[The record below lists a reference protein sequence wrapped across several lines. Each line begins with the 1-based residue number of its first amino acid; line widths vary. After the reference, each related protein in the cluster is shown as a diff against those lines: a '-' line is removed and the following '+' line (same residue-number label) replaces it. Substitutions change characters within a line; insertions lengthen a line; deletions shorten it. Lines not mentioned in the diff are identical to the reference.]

1 MPEQPTSEIAVAIA
15 QLKEKIDSDELL
27 TLSDFTHAASLYVLQ
42 SRSLNDS
49 EKKTYQIA
57 LSQAL
62 GHAFRHD
69 LINVNENMKAVQ
81 VGEIEVFGALRKCKA
96 DLVEFHEGDGIRFAA
111 ELKPVNLAVG
121 RAIWNRFGDIRT
133 FAVNIHIKFPFSVVA
148 GIITVPTFEYNSR
161 GDEKSTT
168 HLIDRLMKR
177 LSRAG
182 SRETESDGNHLLE
195 GVAVV
200 VYDPHVGAPLSDIP
214 DVESPLR
221 WDNCVARLAEL
232 YDARFDDD

>member
-1 MPEQPTSEIAVAIA
+1 MPDFPTPDIGEVVAE
-15 QLKEKIDSDELL
+15 LKERIASENVV

-49 EKKTYQIA
+49 DKKTYQIA
-57 LSQAL
+57 LSQVL
-62 GHAFRHD
+62 GHAFRHA
-69 LINVNENMKAVQ
+69 LVKVNEKMKSVQ
-81 VGEIEVFGALRKCKA
+81 VGEIDVFGALRKCKA
-96 DLVEFHEGDGIRFAA
+96 DLVEFHAGDGIRFAA

-161 GDEKSTT
+161 GVEKSTT

-195 GVAVV
+195 GVSVV
-200 VYDPHVGAPLSDIP
+200 VYDPHTGEPLSDIP
-214 DVESPLR
+214 DVTSPLR
-221 WDNCVARLAEL
+221 WHNCVSKLAEI